1 MTIVLQAGGK
11 RMSAEYVLNG
21 GMNELEV
28 MEFMVGNHH
37 YGINVAKIQEI
48 IAWHPVTPVPNIN
61 PCIEG
66 IFMPRK
72 QMISVIDLRRCLGF
86 EPFQP
91 GDKKGL
97 FIITQFSKL
106 TTAFHIDEIRG
117 IHRVSWENIHV
128 PDTSAEAGGAD
139 LATGVVRIEDHLT
152 VVLDFERIVSSIN
165 PEAGVKVSDLDEYE
179 AKDRSATPILL
190 AEDSKMLSKLIQECL
205 RRAGYTNLIVNE
217 NGQEAWDKLNEFAAD
232 GQEKVLKKVHCIITD
247 IEMPKMD
254 GHTLTKLVKGHNWM
268 KKIPV
273 IIFSSMINDVIY
285 KQGEE
290 LGADAQLTKP
300 EIGRLVSVVDE
311 MVERHENE
319 MREAGYV

>member
-1 MTIVLQAGGK
+1 
-11 RMSAEYVLNG
+11 MSAEYVLNA

-28 MEFMVGNHH
+28 MEFIVADHH

-66 IFMPRK
+66 VFMPREK
-72 QMISVIDLRRCLGF
+72 MISVLDLRRCLGY
-86 EPFQP
+86 EPFP
-91 GDKKGL
+91 VGERKGM
-97 FIITQFSKL
+97 FIITEFSKL
-106 TTAFHIDEIRG
+106 ITAFHIDEIRG

-165 PEAGVKVSDLDEYE
+165 PEAGVKVSDMDEYE
-179 AKDRSATPILL
+179 AKDRSASPILL

-205 RRAGYTNLIVNE
+205 NRAGYTQLLANE
-217 NGQEAWDKLNEFAAD
+217 NGQEAWDMLCDFAESGNIYD
-232 GQEKVLKKVHCIITD
+232 KVHCIITD

-254 GHTLTKLVKGHNWM
+254 GHMLTKLVKENNRM

-285 KQGEE
+285 KKGEE

-300 EIGRLVSVVDE
+300 EIGKLVSVVDRL
-311 MVERHENE
+311 VEQYEQDLK
-319 MREAGYV
+319 